1 MAELTAPATV
11 AAPPRDSVIRRALAH
26 PLASYHLV
34 LASGGALVCF
44 GLVMVASAASVFSQV
59 STGDP
64 YYYGKKQIL
73 FAVLGVGL
81 AFVASRLGPRLLR
94 GLAWPSLVLA
104 LVLVI
109 LTYTPLGVE
118 VNGNRNWLRVGPA
131 WAQFQPSEFA
141 KLALVL
147 WGAQHLAK
155 KQHLLRDLRQWL
167 SYIAVSLVLIALVL
181 LHDMGSAV
189 VMTLMLLAI
198 LFLAGA
204 PLRLIA
210 AIMASGAA
218 AMVALVYLQSNRM
231 GRIIAW
237 LKPSQYELSF
247 NFQANHG
254 LYALASGGFWGLGLG
269 ASQQKWGGLMS
280 TGYTDYILAIL
291 GEELGLAGTLTVLA
305 LFVVLAY
312 AGVRVASRAGDA
324 GTRLIATGVTCW
336 FVLQALVNI
345 AVVFRWLPVLGVTL
359 PLVSYGG
366 SSLLAT
372 MVALGLLL
380 GAARRE
386 PVAQVLGQA
395 PPAPPARVL
404 AIVSGGLDEVTREVP
419 RPEATGRRWG
429 ASGRGAALSGRGAGA
444 AGTPA

>member
-1 MAELTAPATV
+1 MTELTAPV
-11 AAPPRDSVIRRALAH
+11 APVAPGRDSVLRRALAH

-34 LASGGALVCF
+34 LTSGGALVCF
-44 GLVMVASAASVFSQV
+44 GLIMVASAASVYSQV
-59 STGDP
+59 ATGDP

-73 FAVLGVGL
+73 FAVLGVAL
-81 AFVASRLGPRLLR
+81 AFAASRLGPRVVR
-94 GLAWPSLVLA
+94 GLAWPSLVVA

-109 LTYTPLGVE
+109 LTYTPLGIE
-118 VNGNRNWLRVGPA
+118 VNGNKNWLRLGPS
-131 WAQFQPSEFA
+131 WTQFQPSEFA

-155 KQHLLRDLRQWL
+155 KESLLRDMRQWL
-167 SYIAVSLVLIALVL
+167 SYILASLLLIGLVLI
-181 LHDMGSAV
+181 HDMGSAV

-204 PLRLIA
+204 PLRLI
-210 AIMASGAA
+210 GALTA
-218 AMVALVYLQSNRM
+218 VGAVGVVGLVTLEANRM

-237 LKPSQYELSF
+237 LNPTGYELSF

-269 ASQQKWGGLMS
+269 ASQQKWAGLMT

-291 GEELGLAGTLTVLA
+291 GEELGLAGTMTVLG

-312 AGVRVASRAGDA
+312 AGVRVASRSGDTA
-324 GTRLIATGVTCW
+324 SRLIATGVTCW
-336 FVLQALVNI
+336 FTLQALVNV
-345 AVVFRWLPVLGVTL
+345 AVVLRWLPVLGVTL

-372 MVALGLLL
+372 MLALGLLL

-386 PVAQVLGQA
+386 PGAQALLHAPVARPG
-395 PPAPPARVL
+395 RVL
-404 AIVSGGLDEVTREVP
+404 SIVGRASPGGT
-419 RPEATGRRWG
+419 
-429 ASGRGAALSGRGAGA
+429 
-444 AGTPA
+444 TP